1 MDSEQPD
8 NRKTKKRIKPTEREL
23 TSALFE
29 LRLKELNISAQDA
42 DEYTMGFVF
51 DILTEKHND
60 TEKYDK
66 LATQEDIDKLLG

>member
-1 MDSEQPD
+1 M
-8 NRKTKKRIKPTEREL
+8 

>member
-1 MDSEQPD
+1 
-8 NRKTKKRIKPTEREL
+8 
-23 TSALFE
+23 
-29 LRLKELNISAQDA
+29 
-42 DEYTMGFVF
+42 MGFVF